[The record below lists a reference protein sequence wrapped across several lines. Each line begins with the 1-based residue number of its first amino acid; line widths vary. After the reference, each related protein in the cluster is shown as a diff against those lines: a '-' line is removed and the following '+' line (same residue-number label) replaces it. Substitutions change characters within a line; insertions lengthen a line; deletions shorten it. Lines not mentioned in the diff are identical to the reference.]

1 MKGKKTEKKTIVKGP
16 KKRTFL
22 KVATSII
29 AFFSFLLF
37 FSSVWG
43 IKNISNI
50 DLNQILYFV
59 TGPTDGTDSNLVWQ
73 YMVDAFLPTVLLTV
87 AFILIFFVFGAK
99 KFKFKKENKF
109 TKIICKIFPIPKKK
123 LIALI
128 LSLVLFAGSVTYAAV
143 YFDFKGFVRNVTEDS
158 SFIADNYVD
167 PKTANIT
174 FPEKKQNLVYIYME
188 STETTYFSKENG
200 GLFNVMPEVEQLAL
214 NNINFSSGEGLGGAK
229 QYSST
234 DWTIA
239 GLTAQTS
246 GIPLKSNLKRNKY
259 GKDIKEFLPG
269 AYSLGQVLE
278 TQGYRNSLLIGSDKA
293 FANRDKYFSQHGNYT
308 IYDLNDALEAGIVAE
323 ENDFWGFED
332 KILFELAKKQLA
344 EVASDTSSPFNF
356 TVLTV
361 DTHYP
366 YGWVCE
372 DCPKVVEP
380 EDPNDTESVKY
391 ANYKNAMACSS
402 KKVADF
408 VEWIKAQPFYENTT
422 IIISGDHLSMSKLI
436 DNEAAENE
444 YERTTTNIFINAK
457 ATPKSTKNRDFG
469 TFDLYPTTLAA
480 IGCTIEGERLGLG
493 TNLFSDKPTIAETIG
508 YDAFNAELEKQ
519 SSFYNSHIL
528 GGIQLKQK

>member
-1 MKGKKTEKKTIVKGP
+1 MKGNKKVKGTVAQP
-16 KKRTFL
+16 KRRMWLRVTTTLITFL
-22 KVATSII
+22 AL
-29 AFFSFLLF
+29 LLF
-37 FSSVWG
+37 FSSIWG
-43 IKNISNI
+43 IKNIANL

-59 TGPTDGTDSNLVWQ
+59 TGPTDGTDSNLVLQ
-73 YMVDAFLPTVLLTV
+73 YSIEALLPVILLTV
-87 AFILIFFVFGAK
+87 LFVVVFYVLGTK
-99 KFKFKKENKF
+99 TFKFKKDNKV
-109 TKIICKIFPIPKKK
+109 TKIICKIFPIPRTK
-123 LIALI
+123 LIAFI
-128 LSLVLFAGSVTYAAV
+128 LSIVLFAGSATYSFI
-143 YFDFKGFVRNVTEDS
+143 YFDVKNFVKNITEDS

-174 FPEKKQNLVYIYME
+174 FPEQKQNLVYIYME
-188 STETTYFSKENG
+188 STETTYFSPENG
-200 GLFNVMPEVEQLAL
+200 GLFNVMPEIENLAL

-229 QYSST
+229 QYAST

-239 GLTAQTS
+239 GLTAQTA
-246 GIPLKSNLKRNKY
+246 GVPLKSNLKRNKY

-269 AYSLGQVLE
+269 VYSLGQVLE
-278 TQGYRNSLLIGSDKA
+278 SQGYRNSLLIGSDKA

-308 IYDLNDALEAGIVAE
+308 IYDLNDALDAGVVQQ

-344 EVASDTSSPFNF
+344 EVASDTSTPFNF

-372 DCPKVVEP
+372 DCPQVVEP
-380 EDPNDTESVKY
+380 EDPNDAESVKY

-436 DNEAAENE
+436 DEEADENE
-444 YERTTTNIFINAK
+444 YNRTTTNIFINAL
-457 ATPKSTKNRDFG
+457 ATPSSTKNRDFG
-469 TFDLYPTTLAA
+469 TFDMYPTTLAA

-493 TNLFSDKPTIAETIG
+493 TNLFSNKPTIAETIG
-508 YDAFNAELEKQ
+508 YEAFNTELEKQ
-519 SSFYNSHIL
+519 STFYNIHIL
-528 GGIQLKQK
+528 GGIQKLEK